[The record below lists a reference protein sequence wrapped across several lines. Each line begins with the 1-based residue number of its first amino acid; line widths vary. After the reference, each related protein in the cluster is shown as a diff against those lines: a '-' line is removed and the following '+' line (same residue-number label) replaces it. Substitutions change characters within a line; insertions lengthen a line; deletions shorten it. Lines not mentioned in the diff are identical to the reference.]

1 MAQVIADRRD
11 VDFVLYEQLEIEKLC
26 KTEKYSGFNRKTF
39 DMIIAEARNLAI
51 KEILPTFSE
60 GDRQGLVFENG
71 TVRMPDCFHRAYDLF
86 KEGEWIALTAS
97 PELGGQ
103 GLPSVVGQA
112 VVDYFLGA
120 NYSLALCAWGGFG
133 AGELVEAFGTPK
145 QKELFL
151 KKLYSGEWGGTMALT
166 ESDAGSD
173 VGALTTTAVKND
185 DGTYTI
191 TGSKIFITNAE
202 QDLTDNIINPVLA
215 RIEGAPAGTRGI
227 SLFLVPKIWVNEDG
241 TLGEPNDVVC
251 TGIEEK
257 MGMHGSPTCSLTF
270 GGKGNC
276 RGLLLGE
283 ENKGMRAMFHLI
295 NNARLIVGAI
305 GFTNA
310 STAYLYAANYAKQR
324 VQGRTLE
331 NAMNPDAPSVT
342 IVQHPDVRRMLMWM
356 KSHVDGMRSLL
367 YYGAHL
373 LDLEKLADTA
383 TEREYYGNLLSLLT
397 PVIKS
402 FCTDCGFEVCSEA
415 MQVLGGYGYTK
426 DFPIEQHLRD
436 VRIAAIYEGTN
447 GIQAMDLL
455 ARKLG
460 MQKGMVFMNYLQE
473 IQKTVT
479 RAKDSPA
486 TADLADKVKKIADK
500 LGETA
505 MHMGKTAM
513 SPEFKTAFLH
523 ATPFQRAMGEV
534 TLAWM
539 LLWRAAIS
547 AEKLTA
553 GAKKKDAVFYE
564 GQIHTA
570 AFFINA
576 ILPITAGRMDAI
588 QAGDASALEAAEAI
602 FGG

>member
-1 MAQVIADRRD
+1 MAQLIADRRD
-11 VDFVLYEQLEIEKLC
+11 IDFVLYEQLEIDKLC
-26 KTEKYSGFNRKTF
+26 KNEKYKTFNKKTF
-39 DMIIAEARNLAI
+39 DMIISEARNLAI
-51 KEILPTFSE
+51 KEILPTFAE
-60 GDRQGLVFENG
+60 GDREGLVFENE
-71 TVRMPDCFHRAYDLF
+71 TVRMPKCFHRVYKLF
-86 KEGEWIALTAS
+86 KEGEWIALTAP

-103 GLPSVVGQA
+103 GLPMAVAQA

-120 NYSLALCAWGGFG
+120 NYSLTLCAWGGFG

-145 QKELFL
+145 QKDLFL
-151 KKLYSGEWGGTMALT
+151 KKMYSGEWGGTMALT

-185 DGTYTI
+185 DGTYSI

-202 QDLTDNIINPVLA
+202 QDLTENIINPVLA
-215 RIEGAPAGTRGI
+215 RIEGAPAGTKGI
-227 SLFLVPKIWVNEDG
+227 SLFLVPKIWVNDDG
-241 TLGEPNDVVC
+241 SLGKPNDVIC

-257 MGMHGSPTCSLTF
+257 MGMHASPTCSLTF
-270 GGKGNC
+270 GGKGKC

-283 ENKGMRAMFHLI
+283 ANKGMRAMFHLI

-310 STAYLYAANYAKQR
+310 STAYLYAANYAKER
-324 VQGRTLE
+324 VQGRALE
-331 NAMNPDAPSVT
+331 NTMNPDASSVP
-342 IVQHPDVRRMLMWM
+342 IIQHPDVRRMLMWM
-356 KSHVDGMRSLL
+356 KSHVDGMRSLI

-373 LDLEKLADTA
+373 LDLEKLAETA
-383 TEREYYGNLLSLLT
+383 KEREYYGNLLSLLT

-402 FCTDCGFEVCSEA
+402 FCTDCGFDICSEA

-460 MQKGMVFMNYLQE
+460 MKKGVVFMNYLQE
-473 IQKTVT
+473 IQKTAT
-479 RAKDSPA
+479 RAKTYPA
-486 TADLADKVKKIADK
+486 TGDLADKVKQIADK

-513 SPEFKTAFLH
+513 SPEFKTSFVH
-523 ATPFQRAMGEV
+523 ATPFQEAMGEV

-547 AEKLTA
+547 AEKLTN
-553 GAKKKDAVFYE
+553 GVKKKDAIFYE
-564 GQIHTA
+564 GQIKTA
-570 AFFINA
+570 AYFINS
-576 ILPITAGRMDAI
+576 ILPVTAGKMDAI

>member
-26 KTEKYSGFNRKTF
+26 KNEKYSDFNKKTF
-39 DMIIAEARNLAI
+39 DMIISEARNLAI

-71 TVRMPDCFHRAYDLF
+71 TVRMPECFHRAYDLF
-86 KEGEWIALTAS
+86 KEGEWTALTAP

-103 GLPSVVGQA
+103 GLPAVVAQA

-120 NYSLALCAWGGFG
+120 NYSLTLCAWSGFG

-145 QKELFL
+145 QKEIFL
-151 KKLYSGEWGGTMALT
+151 KKMYSGEWGGTMALT

-173 VGALTTTAVKND
+173 VGALTTTAVKNN

-202 QDLTDNIINPVLA
+202 QDLTENIINPVLA

-241 TLGEPNDVVC
+241 SLGEPNDVVC

-270 GGKGNC
+270 GGKGGC

-310 STAYLYAANYAKQR
+310 STAYLYAANYAKER
-324 VQGRTLE
+324 VQGRALE
-331 NAMNPDAPSVT
+331 NAMDPNAPSVT
-342 IVQHPDVRRMLMWM
+342 IVGHPDVRRMLMWM

-373 LDLEKLADTA
+373 LDLEKLAET
-383 TEREYYGNLLSLLT
+383 TEKREYYGNLLSLLT

-473 IQKTVT
+473 IQNTVA
-479 RAKDSPA
+479 RAKGSPA

-513 SPEFKTAFLH
+513 SPEFKTAFVH

-547 AEKLTA
+547 AEKLTN

-564 GQIHTA
+564 GQIQTA
-570 AFFINA
+570 AFFINT
-576 ILPITAGRMDAI
+576 ILPVTAGRMDAI

>member
-1 MAQVIADRRD
+1 
-11 VDFVLYEQLEIEKLC
+11 
-26 KTEKYSGFNRKTF
+26 
-39 DMIIAEARNLAI
+39 
-51 KEILPTFSE
+51 
-60 GDRQGLVFENG
+60 
-71 TVRMPDCFHRAYDLF
+71 
-86 KEGEWIALTAS
+86 
-97 PELGGQ
+97 
-103 GLPSVVGQA
+103 
-112 VVDYFLGA
+112 
-120 NYSLALCAWGGFG
+120 
-133 AGELVEAFGTPK
+133 
-145 QKELFL
+145 
-151 KKLYSGEWGGTMALT
+151 MALT

-202 QDLTDNIINPVLA
+202 QDLTENIINPVLA
-215 RIEGAPAGTRGI
+215 RIEGAPAGTKGI

-331 NAMNPDAPSVT
+331 NTMNPDAPSVAV
-342 IVQHPDVRRMLMWM
+342 VQHPDVRRMLMWM

-513 SPEFKTAFLH
+513 SPEFKTAFVH

-547 AEKLTA
+547 AEKLTNN
-553 GAKKKDAVFYE
+553 AKKKDTVFYE
-564 GQIHTA
+564 GQIQTA

>member
-1 MAQVIADRRD
+1 MAQLIADRRD
-11 VDFVLYEQLEIEKLC
+11 IDFVLYEQLEINKLC
-26 KTEKYSGFNRKTF
+26 KNEKYKAFNKKTF
-39 DMIIAEARNLAI
+39 DMIISEARNLAI
-51 KEILPTFSE
+51 KEILPTFAE
-60 GDRQGLVFENG
+60 GDREGLVFENG
-71 TVRMPDCFHRAYDLF
+71 TVRMPKCFHRVYKLF
-86 KEGEWIALTAS
+86 KEGEWIALTAP

-103 GLPSVVGQA
+103 GLPMAVAQA

-120 NYSLALCAWGGFG
+120 NYSLTLCAWGGFG

-145 QKELFL
+145 QKDLFL
-151 KKLYSGEWGGTMALT
+151 KKMYSGEWGGTMALT

-185 DGTYTI
+185 DGTYSM

-202 QDLTDNIINPVLA
+202 QDLTENIINPVLA
-215 RIEGAPAGTRGI
+215 RIEGAPAGTKGI
-227 SLFLVPKIWVNEDG
+227 SLFLVPKIWVNDDG
-241 TLGEPNDVVC
+241 TLGKSNDVVC

-257 MGMHGSPTCSLTF
+257 MGMHASPTCSLTF
-270 GGKGNC
+270 GGKGQC

-310 STAYLYAANYAKQR
+310 STAYLYAANYAKER
-324 VQGRTLE
+324 VQGRALE
-331 NAMNPDAPSVT
+331 NTMNPGAPSVP
-342 IVQHPDVRRMLMWM
+342 IIQHPDVRRMLMWM
-356 KSHVDGMRSLL
+356 KSHVDGMRSLI

-373 LDLEKLADTA
+373 LDLEKLAA
-383 TEREYYGNLLSLLT
+383 TTEDREYYGNLLSLLT

-402 FCTDCGFEVCSEA
+402 FCTDCGFDICSEA

-460 MQKGMVFMNYLQE
+460 MKKGVVFMNYLQE
-473 IQKTVT
+473 IQKTAT
-479 RAKDSPA
+479 RAKAYPA
-486 TADLADKVKKIADK
+486 TGDLADKVKKIADK

-513 SPEFKTAFLH
+513 SPEFKTAFVH
-523 ATPFQRAMGEV
+523 ATPFQEAMGEV

-547 AEKLTA
+547 AEKLTS
-553 GAKKKDAVFYE
+553 GAKKKDIIFYE
-564 GQIHTA
+564 GQIKTA
-570 AFFINA
+570 AYFINS
-576 ILPITAGRMDAI
+576 ILPVTAGKMDAI
-588 QAGDASALEAAEAI
+588 QAGDASALEAAEAV

>member
-26 KTEKYSGFNRKTF
+26 KNEKYSDFNKKTF
-39 DMIIAEARNLAI
+39 DMIISEARNLAI

-71 TVRMPDCFHRAYDLF
+71 TVRMPECFHRAYDLF
-86 KEGEWIALTAS
+86 KEGEWTALTAP

-103 GLPSVVGQA
+103 GLPAVVAQA

-120 NYSLALCAWGGFG
+120 NYSLTLCAWSGFG

-145 QKELFL
+145 QKEIFL
-151 KKLYSGEWGGTMALT
+151 KKMYSGEWGGTMALT

-173 VGALTTTAVKND
+173 VGALTTTAVKNN

-202 QDLTDNIINPVLA
+202 QDLTENIINPVLA

-241 TLGEPNDVVC
+241 SLGEPNDVVC

-270 GGKGNC
+270 GGKGGC

-324 VQGRTLE
+324 VQGRSLE

-373 LDLEKLADTA
+373 LDLEKLAETPQ
-383 TEREYYGNLLSLLT
+383 EQEYYGNLLSLLT

-473 IQKTVT
+473 IQKTVI

-486 TADLADKVKKIADK
+486 TADLAGKVKKIADK

-513 SPEFKTAFLH
+513 SPEFKTAFVH
-523 ATPFQRAMGEV
+523 ATPFQRAMGDV

-547 AEKLTA
+547 AEKLTN
-553 GAKKKDAVFYE
+553 GAKKKDAVFYQ
-564 GQIHTA
+564 GQIQTA
-570 AFFINA
+570 AFFINT
-576 ILPITAGRMDAI
+576 ILPVTAGRMDAI